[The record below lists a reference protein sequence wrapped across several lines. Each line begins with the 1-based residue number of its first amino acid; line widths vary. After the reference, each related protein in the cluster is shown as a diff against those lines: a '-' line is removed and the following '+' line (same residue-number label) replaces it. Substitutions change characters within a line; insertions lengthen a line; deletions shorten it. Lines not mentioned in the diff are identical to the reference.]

1 MNDDKIFEYL
11 SDIGILLFDN
21 IDLFFEINSKNNKDN
36 QFKNEREKLKESLFL
51 YLQKTSKDDN
61 LLRNMSKQLIESYYN
76 SKLVTKY
83 KEIKN
88 FINIIQNKLFLIYHN
103 FIINISK
110 YIINKNKDNK
120 NSIKKINSDNLIL
133 RDSTENSNS
142 KNNKIIK
149 KSKSTIKFRKR
160 TQRIKRDNQYKNNF
174 YKNIQDNNIIPHS
187 FFVNN
192 NDYYLNM
199 YNDEP
204 FNQNIGNRNANI
216 SNDDFNN
223 NITEPNIISYKY
235 YSPMVNI

>member
-1 MNDDKIFEYL
+1 MNDDKIYEYL
-11 SDIGILLFDN
+11 SDIGILLFHN
-21 IDLFFEINSKNNKDN
+21 IDLFFEIHSKNNKDN

-120 NSIKKINSDNLIL
+120 NSIKNINSDNLIL
-133 RDSTENSNS
+133 RDSTENS
-142 KNNKIIK
+142 KNNKIIQ
-149 KSKSTIKFRKR
+149 KSKSKIKLRKR

-174 YKNIQDNNIIPHS
+174 IKIFNIIILVHIV
-187 FFVNN
+187 F
-192 NDYYLNM
+192 LL
-199 YNDEP
+199 
-204 FNQNIGNRNANI
+204 
-216 SNDDFNN
+216 
-223 NITEPNIISYKY
+223 II
-235 YSPMVNI
+235 MIII